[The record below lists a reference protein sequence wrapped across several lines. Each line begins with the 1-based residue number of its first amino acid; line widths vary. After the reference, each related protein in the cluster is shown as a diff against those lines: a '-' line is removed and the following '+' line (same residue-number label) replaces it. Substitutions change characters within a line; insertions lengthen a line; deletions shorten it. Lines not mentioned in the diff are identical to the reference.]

1 MGEGGVENLEKMPTS
16 FMDGPL
22 LTYLL
27 RLSTVGSFT
36 FFISSSFSTLTSN
49 YVLYVQKCN
58 SYFMLS

>member
-22 LTYLL
+22 PTYLL

-36 FFISSSFSTLTSN
+36 IFVSSSF
-49 YVLYVQKCN
+49 
-58 SYFMLS
+58 